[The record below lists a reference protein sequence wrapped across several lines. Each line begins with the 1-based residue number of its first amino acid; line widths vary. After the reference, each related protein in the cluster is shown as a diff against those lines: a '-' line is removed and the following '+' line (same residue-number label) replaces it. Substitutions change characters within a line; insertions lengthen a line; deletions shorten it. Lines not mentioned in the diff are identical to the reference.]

1 MKFLDI
7 FNPTWDILT
16 EESSGELN
24 SLRSSLQSDPF
35 PEVWVSGEF
44 LHNAQDALA
53 VLAVLPLSFESRNY
67 FQIQEFRDHLGR
79 MVQNYNFQGDWKI
92 VGEILQTTDSTEVY
106 STWNII
112 FKKFNEHDWFGNFV
126 PRLIRALKALRIR
139 TKYQSVVDDTRPVR
153 KPMRRRGYND
163 KGSKRSSHQ
172 WLPREYPELEKEKPR
187 IDIKEPIPLFWFWRY
202 QKGSG

>member
-1 MKFLDI
+1 MQFLDV
-7 FNPTWDILT
+7 FNPTWDLLM
-16 EESSGELN
+16 EESRGELN

-44 LHNAQDALA
+44 LHSAQDALA
-53 VLAVLPLSFESRNY
+53 VLAVLPFAFESRNY

-79 MVQNYNFQGDWKI
+79 MTQNYNFQGDWEF

-106 STWNII
+106 STWEIL
-112 FKKFNEHDWFGNFV
+112 FKRFNEHDWFGNFV
-126 PRLIRALKALRIR
+126 PRLISAMKALRIR
-139 TKYQSVVDDTRPVR
+139 TKYHSVVEDLRPVR
-153 KPMRRRGYND
+153 KPKRRRGYND

-172 WLPREYPELEKEKPR
+172 WLPQEYPELERKKPR
-187 IDIKEPIPLFWFWRY
+187 IDIKEPKPLFWFWRY